1 MPRSIHRKRGKAMS
15 KEVKDCLISLLL
27 APYKQQGAIINDEEK
42 QRIDLALSRLGE
54 IIRGKKETVPK
65 LDDKSTFGD
74 TFEFWN
80 ISGRNQAISEIA
92 EMFDPQK

>member
-1 MPRSIHRKRGKAMS
+1 MN
-15 KEVKDCLISLLL
+15 KEVREILDDLYWHAHATGNQKNMPDDEKS
-27 APYKQQGAIINDEEK
+27 IN
-42 QRIDLALSRLGE
+42 LALSRLGE
-54 IIRGKKETVPK
+54 IIRGKKESVPK
-65 LDDKSTFGD
+65 LEDKSTFGD